1 MQTLIK
7 KGSVAQDSWTLLRE
21 GSGPEILEIIEGKDL
36 IVPMK
41 FWNLYKTDIEHYS
54 GNITVW
60 LDSHEFIDEI
70 KDHLHSFPL
79 IALNF
84 PVFAD
89 GRPYTAARELRQ
101 NLNFLFNCRM
111 PSTWALQTVPQCF
124 IIKPDIMGVVCG
136 VSLELIVHNIP
147 IVNQVAFLHWL
158 HLSHHVHHPKGWW
171 GVSIR
176 RR

>member
-7 KGSVAQDSWTLLRE
+7 KGSVALDSWTLLRE
-21 GSGPEILEIIEGKDL
+21 ASGPEILEIIEGKDL

-101 NLNFLFNCRM
+101 NLNFCGEIRAIGDVLRDQIFYMSQCGFDSFLLRHDQD
-111 PSTWALQTVPQCF
+111 PDSCIGALTDFKTNYLGTVPEPTPLF
-124 IIKPDIMGVVCG
+124 
-136 VSLELIVHNIP
+136 
-147 IVNQVAFLHWL
+147 
-158 HLSHHVHHPKGWW
+158 
-171 GVSIR
+171 R

>member
-7 KGSVAQDSWTLLRE
+7 KGSVALDSWTLLRE
-21 GSGPEILEIIEGKDL
+21 ASGPEILEIIEGKDL

-84 PVFAD
+84 AVFAD

-101 NLNFLFNCRM
+101 NLNYCGEIRAIGDVLRDQIFYMSQCGFDSFLLRHDQDPDSCIG
-111 PSTWALQTVPQCF
+111 ALTDFKTNYQGTVPEPTPLF
-124 IIKPDIMGVVCG
+124 
-136 VSLELIVHNIP
+136 
-147 IVNQVAFLHWL
+147 
-158 HLSHHVHHPKGWW
+158 
-171 GVSIR
+171 R